1 MIIRIEESPVKY
13 KRFRVTVNTAQGQ
26 QKFDFGLKGGS
37 TFIDGESEAV
47 RQAYLKRHLGNAT
60 EERLIKN
67 LVPSPALFSAFL
79 LWGQYRSINNNI
91 RYLNNMWHKNLNT
104 SNV

>member
-1 MIIRIEESPVKY
+1 MIVGIEPSPVKY

-26 QKFDFGLKGGS
+26 KKFDFGLKGGS

-47 RQAYLKRHLGNAT
+47 RQAYLKRHLGNTT

-67 LVPSPALFSAFL
+67 LVPSPSLFSRYL
-79 LWGQYRSINNNI
+79 LWGKYRSINNNI
-91 RYLNNMWHKNLNT
+91 RYLNNLWART
-104 SNV
+104 

>member
-1 MIIRIEESPVKY
+1 MIIGIEPSPVKY

-26 QKFDFGLKGGS
+26 KKFDFGLKDGS
-37 TFIDGESEAV
+37 TFIDGESETV
-47 RQAYLKRHLGNAT
+47 RQEYLKRHLGNAT

-79 LWGQYRSINNNI
+79 LWGKYRSINLNI
-91 RYLNNMWHKNLNT
+91 KYLNNLWNK
-104 SNV
+104 